1 MLPARHHGPPWAR
14 QGLAGGT
21 DGPRPSAGRGGLRG
35 GFHVVLGHAH
45 SPGLGSF
52 PGQTLGPGPLHGWC
66 IQSRPATR
74 QGRRPHAWAR
84 SQGTEDL
91 GTPKVMTDRQHN
103 RVIIAVSGILGLI
116 AVVIMI
122 ILILTGKS
130 FQQAAM
136 TVAVSY
142 LIAALLVALILAVL
156 AWAMK
161 P

>member
-1 MLPARHHGPPWAR
+1 
-14 QGLAGGT
+14 
-21 DGPRPSAGRGGLRG
+21 
-35 GFHVVLGHAH
+35 
-45 SPGLGSF
+45 
-52 PGQTLGPGPLHGWC
+52 
-66 IQSRPATR
+66 
-74 QGRRPHAWAR
+74 
-84 SQGTEDL
+84 
-91 GTPKVMTDRQHN
+91 MTDRQHN